1 MHSLGSAARSVLRM
15 EKSIKIRKLLIFAGT
30 GAVAYLVMHLLG
42 QGGKAWETVR
52 GNVTQQLTVL
62 LSGGFAGAFAML
74 IPSQNKPATPEAPAK
89 PSGNDTQQAV
99 LGDVNAS
106 PSAEPIVV
114 SGKDLKLETELQAW
128 RDYGNQVNAFHAQQ
142 ESLRVLL
149 DTRQAMLRIT
159 LGAVV
164 MLAFVVS
171 LFSSFAPPL
180 PQEVLDAGAQDSF
193 MKHLAWLAMAHCL
206 VGLITG
212 AVIFRIRIHT
222 LGKHAF
228 RAAAIAAFVM
238 NLSAML
244 VVLPY
249 LFALMWQQKVQLFG
263 LMQPMLV
270 WTTAFRIFVAPFLCG
285 IVSLGGFHLA
295 KLFSRA

>member
-1 MHSLGSAARSVLRM
+1 LHSLGSAARSVLRM
-15 EKSIKIRKLLIFAGT
+15 EKSIKIRKLLMFAGT

-62 LSGGFAGAFAML
+62 LSGGLAGAFAML
-74 IPSQNKPATPEAPAK
+74 IPSQNKPATPEAPAT
-89 PSGNDTQQAV
+89 PSGNDTKQAA
-99 LGDVNAS
+99 LGDLNAS
-106 PSAEPIVV
+106 PSTEPTAD
-114 SGKDLKLETELQAW
+114 SEKHRKLETELQAW
-128 RDYGNQVNAFHAQQ
+128 RDYGNQLNGFHAQQ

-159 LGAVV
+159 LGAIVV
-164 MLAFVVS
+164 LAFVVS
-171 LFSSFAPPL
+171 LFSTFAPPL
-180 PQEVLDAGAQDSF
+180 PQEVLDSGAQDSF

-222 LGKHAF
+222 LARHAF
-228 RAAAIAAFVM
+228 RCAAIAAFVL

-244 VVLPY
+244 VVIPY
-249 LFALMWQQKVQLFG
+249 LFVLMWQQKVQLFG
-263 LMQPMLV
+263 VMQPMLV
-270 WTTAFRIFVAPFLCG
+270 WTTAFRIFIAPFLCG
-285 IVSLGGFHLA
+285 VVSLGGFHLA

>member
-1 MHSLGSAARSVLRM
+1 M
-15 EKSIKIRKLLIFAGT
+15 EKSIKIRKILMFVGT
-30 GAVAYLVMHLLG
+30 GAAAYLVMHLLG
-42 QGGKAWETVR
+42 QGSKAWETVR

-62 LSGGFAGAFAML
+62 LSGGLAGAFAML
-74 IPSQNKPATPEAPAK
+74 IPSQNKPATPEAPAT
-89 PSGNDTQQAV
+89 PRGNEAKQAV
-99 LGDVNAS
+99 ATDAVSSTNPEAS
-106 PSAEPIVV
+106 AVAADAEKI
-114 SGKDLKLETELQAW
+114 SKLETEVQAW
-128 RDYGNQVNAFHAQQ
+128 RDYGSQVNGFHAQQ

-159 LGAVV
+159 LGSIVV
-164 MLAFVVS
+164 LAFVVS
-171 LFSSFAPPL
+171 LFSTFAPPL
-180 PQEVLDAGAQDSF
+180 PQEVLDACAQDSF

-206 VGLITG
+206 VGLIIG

-222 LGKHAF
+222 LGRHAF

-244 VVLPY
+244 VVIPY

-263 LMQPMLV
+263 IMQPMLV
-270 WTTAFRIFVAPFLCG
+270 WTTAFRIFIAPFLCG

-295 KLFSRA
+295 KLFSRS